1 MGASSSSGYTNF
13 DTPFT
18 KDQMMKILSLIN
30 EKPTG
35 NTSANMAGM
44 RPTFYNGNAMFNLHF
59 KKLFST
65 QTCSYMYN
73 LSVGWIIDSR
83 ANQHFIVST
92 KNMFNVTDI
101 SGLNLTVGHPN
112 GTLAKISA
120 IGNLRLTS
128 NVVMFDVLVILEY
141 NDLNLVKT
149 VGTGSEAA
157 GLYLFDEDQSGKPTL
172 GLSNSSFVC
181 HTSKQLWHSRH
192 GHPTDQV
199 LSILSKSIGFKYDK
213 HVSPCDICHK
223 AKQTRDPFP
232 LSDHK
237 FVALGDL
244 VHLDL
249 WGPYKVVSRDE
260 YRYFL
265 TIVDD
270 YSRAVWVYLIKTKDE
285 VCFYIESFVEMI
297 LTQFNKKIKVFRSD
311 NGTEFVNNK
320 LAVFFKEKGII
331 HETSCAHTPQQNGI
345 VERKHRH
352 LLNVAIGLMFQ
363 GGIPLNMWFEC
374 TLTAVYLI
382 NRLPSSVLSGSSPY
396 LLVYGKEPNLSLILD
411 VLAVCVILLHTSEI
425 PFDDEREQSKD
436 DGNVMAPNN
445 INSSQTV
452 DEDATFATSLTK
464 NTNISE
470 GQHGT
475 DASIPRIISDGLNS
489 SNSGDEPQT
498 VRKSDRVRSLPSK
511 FNDYVMPGNKK
522 YGIEK
527 HVNYSKL
534 SPVNMCFASN
544 LNKSSEPKS
553 LQEGMLDKNWIEA
566 MNNEMEALFRNKT
579 WVLVDLP
586 PNRKTIGCKWLWKIK
601 YKSSGEIER
610 YKARL
615 VAKGFSQ
622 RNGIDYEETF
632 SPVVKMVTVRCIISL
647 VVHYNWPLFQ
657 LDVNNAFLYG
667 DLHEDVYMDLPPGY
681 YDPSETRVCKLV
693 KSLYGLKQ
701 ASRQWNEKLTS
712 VLNEHGFVHSM
723 NDYSLFVKH
732 DSNNILIL
740 LVYVDDIVITGSNLD
755 EINKFK
761 RFLASKFQIKDLGS
775 LKYFLGIEVLEN
787 KNGICLSQRKYY
799 MELLS
804 EYGLLAC
811 KPVATPMQQNV
822 SLSHI
827 ETEKDKKLKNL
838 TAYQK
843 LIGKLIYL
851 SVTRPDISYAVHYLS
866 QHMHSPSQSH
876 FSVGLRVLKY
886 LKQSPRDGI
895 QFYNGNKMSLHAYSD
910 ADWAKCL
917 ISRKFV
923 SGFCVHFCGNLV
935 SWKSKKQT
943 TISRSSAEAKYRC
956 LASTTCEVLWLTH
969 LLSDVGVEGLL
980 PVTLYCDST
989 SAIQIAANP
998 VFHEKTKHFEIDVH
1012 LVRDKVSSGAIST
1025 VKINSTENIAD
1036 VFTKGLSI
1044 TQHKQFCLRLN
1055 LVDMFQWLNVASQL
1069 SSCLYKLRDG

>member
-1 MGASSSSGYTNF
+1 MWSTAMKIALVGKNKFGFVDGTCVKPVTSHVLAQQWERCNAIVLEWILSSLSPELYLGQVYSQIASEVWDELEETYDKMDGSVIFNVIHKINGLKQGELSVPEYYHKLNSLWREF
-13 DTPFT
+13 DTLTLLPACTCAAHEWVLKHNQLSESDRGTYSELWVLGFWEPT
-18 KDQMMKILSLIN
+18 VSLLPLCLMSVHKLIKDS
-30 EKPTG
+30 
-35 NTSANMAGM
+35 
-44 RPTFYNGNAMFNLHF
+44 
-59 KKLFST
+59 KLF
-65 QTCSYMYN
+65 
-73 LSVGWIIDSR
+73 VGFDE
-83 ANQHFIVST
+83 T
-92 KNMFNVTDI
+92 KYYI
-101 SGLNLTVGHPN
+101 Q
-112 GTLAKISA
+112 
-120 IGNLRLTS
+120 
-128 NVVMFDVLVILEY
+128 
-141 NDLNLVKT
+141 DLNLVKT
-149 VGTGSEAA
+149 VGTSSEAA
-157 GLYLFDEDQSGKPTL
+157 GPKWL
-172 GLSNSSFVC
+172 
-181 HTSKQLWHSRH
+181 

-199 LSILSKSIGFKYDK
+199 LSIISKSIGFKYDK
-213 HVSPCDICHK
+213 HVSPCDIYHK

-237 FVALGDL
+237 SVALGDL

-249 WGPYKVVSRDE
+249 WGPYKVVS
-260 YRYFL
+260 
-265 TIVDD
+265 
-270 YSRAVWVYLIKTKDE
+270 KDG
-285 VCFYIESFVEMI
+285 YSFVEII
-297 LTQFNKKIKVFRSD
+297 LTQFDKKIKVFRSD
-311 NGTEFVNNK
+311 K
-320 LAVFFKEKGII
+320 
-331 HETSCAHTPQQNGI
+331 
-345 VERKHRH
+345 
-352 LLNVAIGLMFQ
+352 
-363 GGIPLNMWFEC
+363 GGIPLNMWSEYI
-374 TLTAVYLI
+374 LTAVYLI
-382 NRLPSSVLSGSSPY
+382 NMLPSSVLSGSSPY
-396 LLVYGKEPNLSLILD
+396 F
-411 VLAVCVILLHTSEI
+411 HTSEI

-489 SNSGDEPQT
+489 SNSGYEPT
-498 VRKSDRVRSLPSK
+498 DCE
-511 FNDYVMPGNKK
+511 N
-522 YGIEK
+522 
-527 HVNYSKL
+527 
-534 SPVNMCFASN
+534 
-544 LNKSSEPKS
+544 EPKMYS
-553 LQEGMLDKNWIEA
+553 RRKCLIRTGMESYEIMKWKPCLGY
-566 MNNEMEALFRNKT
+566 T
-579 WVLVDLP
+579 WVALVDFTST
-586 PNRKTIGCKWLWKIK
+586 NRKTI
-601 YKSSGEIER
+601 
-610 YKARL
+610 
-615 VAKGFSQ
+615 AKGFSQ

-657 LDVNNAFLYG
+657 LDVNDAFLYG

-701 ASRQWNEKLTS
+701 APRQWNEKLTS

-732 DSNNILIL
+732 DSDNILIL
-740 LVYVDDIVITGSNLD
+740 LVYVDYIVITGSNLD
-755 EINKFK
+755 EIDKFK

-787 KNGICLSQRKYY
+787 KNGLCLSQRKYC

-851 SVTRPDISYAVHYLS
+851 SVTRPDISYVVHCLS
-866 QHMHSPSQSH
+866 QHMHSLLQSH
-876 FSVGLRVLKY
+876 FSAGLRVLKY
-886 LKQSPRDGI
+886 LKQSLGVGI

-917 ISRKFV
+917 ISRKSV
-923 SGFCVHFCGNLV
+923 SGFCVYFYGNLV
-935 SWKSKKQT
+935 SWKSKKRVKDVRSRT
-943 TISRSSAEAKYRC
+943 TIS
-956 LASTTCEVLWLTH
+956 
-969 LLSDVGVEGLL
+969 
-980 PVTLYCDST
+980 ST

-1012 LVRDKVSSGAIST
+1012 LVREKVSSGTIST
-1025 VKINSTENIAD
+1025 VKINSAENIVD

-1055 LVDMFQWLNVASQL
+1055 LVDMFQV
-1069 SSCLYKLRDG
+1069 